1 MDYNSR
7 RSKENLMIGTA
18 APELL
23 EIAEKDP
30 AYEAVLGLLIER
42 GSMPLLELSA
52 LTDLDESHLT
62 EIVGKL
68 EEQNVVRVKDRGQ
81 ILDEIVTINSN
92 KL

>member
-1 MDYNSR
+1 
-7 RSKENLMIGTA
+7 MIGPA
-18 APELL
+18 APELP
-23 EIAEKDP
+23 EIAKEDP
-30 AYEAVLGLLIER
+30 AYKAVLGLLIER

-52 LTDLDESHLT
+52 LTDLNESHLT

-81 ILDEIVTINSN
+81 ILDEIITINSN